1 MKIKGDIVLLVL
13 FVLIFILLSIVSS
26 GRFLSFDSL
35 QIMAFQIPELGIITF
50 GMMVVILLGGI
61 NLSITAISAFSG
73 VIIALFL
80 SNYNV
85 SITNVNMFLMMFGVI
100 GIALICALISGFLN
114 GFIVAYI
121 GVTPILATLGAK
133 ILFEGICLKIT
144 KGGSISGYPKQFYFF
159 GSGTIFNIPIPL
171 LIFTLVIIIT
181 YFLLDRTPWG
191 AKVYSIG
198 SNPIA
203 AKFSGINVKVVTLQV
218 YIYSSFMAAIASIIM
233 ISRYNS
239 AKASLGQS
247 YLLESIAAA
256 VLGGTRITGGEG
268 SVFGTLIAIG
278 IIQIISSGLNMLNFN
293 RFITNAIMGSIL
305 ILVLSIDYLWEK
317 QRSRVFLK

>member
-1 MKIKGDIVLLVL
+1 MKIKGDIVLLTL
-13 FVLIFILLSIVSS
+13 FIVIFALLSIISS
-26 GRFLSFDSL
+26 GRFLSFDNL
-35 QIMAFQIPELGIITF
+35 QTMAFQIPELGIITF
-50 GMMVVILLGGI
+50 GMMIVILLGGI
-61 NLSITAISAFSG
+61 NLSITAVSAFSG
-73 VIIALFL
+73 VIAALFL
-80 SNYNV
+80 ANYNV
-85 SITNVNMFLMMFGVI
+85 SATNVNVFLMMLGVI
-100 GIALICALISGFLN
+100 GIALICALLSGFLN

-133 ILFEGICLKIT
+133 ILFEGICIKIT
-144 KGGSISGYPKQFYFF
+144 KGGSISGYPKQFYFL

-171 LIFTLVIIIT
+171 IIFILVIICT

-191 AKVYSIG
+191 VKVYSIG

-203 AKFSGINVKVVTLQV
+203 AKFSGINVKIISLQV
-218 YIYSSFMAAIASIIM
+218 YIYSSLMAAVASIIM

-305 ILVLSIDYLWEK
+305 ILVLSIDYLLTK
-317 QRSRVFLK
+317 QRKRILIK